1 MFACIADESA
11 EEDYVRVANE
21 LKRGRL
27 NRQKLHLL
35 TAQMNRLKADQQAE
49 RRWFEN
55 ELKVVKPS
63 THATTHI

>member
-21 LKRGRL
+21 LKRGRV

-63 THATTHI
+63 MHAITHI